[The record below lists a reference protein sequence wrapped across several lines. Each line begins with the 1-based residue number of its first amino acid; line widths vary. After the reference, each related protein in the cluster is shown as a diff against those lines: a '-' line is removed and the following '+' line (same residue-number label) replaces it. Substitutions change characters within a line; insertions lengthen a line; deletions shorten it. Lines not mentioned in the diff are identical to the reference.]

1 MSEKTI
7 GMLQGFILSIV
18 LIIGGCTI
26 FAAIPFLD
34 AVGGPQSD
42 ENVNITRSTIDYPSW
57 TIDEPEYHKQ
67 ARETAEQDRDCP
79 PRTL

>member
-42 ENVNITRSTIDYPSW
+42 ENINITRSTIDYPSW

-67 ARETAEQDRDCP
+67 AREKQDSNCP